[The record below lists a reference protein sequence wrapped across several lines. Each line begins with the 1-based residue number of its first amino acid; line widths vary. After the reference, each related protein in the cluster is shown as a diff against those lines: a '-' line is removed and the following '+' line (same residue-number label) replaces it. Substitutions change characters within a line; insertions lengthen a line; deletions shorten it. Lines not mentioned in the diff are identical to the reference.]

1 MGRQGNEGG
10 QEEAVKLG
18 TDVLRPPLR
27 VSAQLIE
34 MELNFIQGGSLWFLR
49 VLLRQEREARTHQAS
64 SPAWCCLLVAPQGG
78 SARPLVFSQGD
89 VSPCRCV
96 PAPQPSSSHSSP

>member
-1 MGRQGNEGG
+1 M
-10 QEEAVKLG
+10 KLG
-18 TDVLRPPLR
+18 TVVLRPHLR

-34 MELNFIQGGSLWFLR
+34 TELNFIQGGSLWFLR
-49 VLLRQEREARTHQAS
+49 VLLRQEREACIHQAS

-78 SARPLVFSQGD
+78 SAQPLVFSQGD

>member
-1 MGRQGNEGG
+1 M
-10 QEEAVKLG
+10 KLG

-64 SPAWCCLLVAPQGG
+64 SPAWCSLWPLGGALPGHWSFLRAMFHPAAVSQLLSP
-78 SARPLVFSQGD
+78 PLPTPPRELV
-89 VSPCRCV
+89 R
-96 PAPQPSSSHSSP
+96 